1 MVLHRGF
8 TIILSFQRGK
18 LGILAQ
24 CGCNTS
30 LLNAYNECRLCSK
43 FCFPDFRLA
52 GNPGIELCENCVETV
67 LTLCLP
73 SEPEALEVAEECLAL
88 RQDKSLGHRLV
99 LASNVKKW
107 LSVDGVN
114 LIKKTVEGFDNVKSA
129 DCGSFFSDALKQH
142 LVANLKTCQN
152 DADITA
158 AVTGFAVTDSFFA
171 SSKVHSDEAK
181 ADEETA
187 AALASLSAQIGMPIR
202 QAGGQAGRPGA
213 RQKQIEVKI
222 LARRPPEVKKVPI
235 QVQRMPQRGGT
246 TVVTGSGPRRI
257 SNGMVIDLGRC
268 PEK

>member
-1 MVLHRGF
+1 
-8 TIILSFQRGK
+8 LSYDNKIFALFQRGK

-129 DCGSFFSDALKQH
+129 DCGAFFSDALKQH
-142 LVANLKTCQN
+142 LVANLKTCQS

-202 QAGGQAGRPGA
+202 QAGGQTGRPGA

-257 SNGMVIDLGRC
+257 SNGMVIDLGRFQQ
-268 PEK
+268 K